1 MAGPQSIRAVDETN
15 LPSARAF
22 LEDHAETSMLLLGNL
37 DLYGPRIG
45 SAFYSGNYK
54 IIEEDGQVC
63 AVFCLTR
70 RTMLL
75 AAAGGRIEFART
87 IVDACREEPIA
98 IGGVMGEWN
107 LAESI
112 WSILRTNPGFNEVY
126 AAKEILHARDLN
138 HAIARDASPHVRHL
152 AVTDFEQWDL
162 AYAAYHAE
170 EGIPLHG
177 TPSEREA
184 LFRRNAEARRWWGY
198 FEDGRLLA
206 MAGLNAVYKQLGQV
220 GGVYTVPDRRRLG
233 LSRTTMNALLADS
246 VHVHRLER
254 LILFTGEQNRAARHL
269 YDTLGFLRI
278 GHFALL
284 ICDPA

>member
-1 MAGPQSIRAVDETN
+1 MADPQSIRAVDETN
-15 LPSARAF
+15 LPLARAF
-22 LEDHAETSMLLLGNL
+22 LENHAETSMLLLGNL
-37 DLYGPRIG
+37 DLFGPRLG
-45 SAFYSGNYK
+45 SAFYSGNFK
-54 IIEEDGQVC
+54 VLEEDGHVC

-75 AAAGGRIEFART
+75 AAAGGRTEFAQT
-87 IVDACREEPIA
+87 IVDACRAEPIP

-107 LAESI
+107 LAEAI
-112 WSILRTNPGFNEVY
+112 WSILRITPGFNEVY

-138 HAIARDASPHVRHL
+138 QVIACDASPHVRHL
-152 AVTDFEQWDL
+152 GVADFEQWDV
-162 AYAAYHAE
+162 AHAAYHSE

-177 TPSEREA
+177 TPAEREV

-220 GGVYTVPDRRRLG
+220 GGVYTVPDRRGLG

-246 VHVHRLER
+246 VHEHGLER
-254 LILFTGEQNRAARHL
+254 LILFTGEQNHAARHL
-269 YDTLGFLRI
+269 YDTLGFLTI
-278 GHFALL
+278 GQFALFV
-284 ICDPA
+284 CDPV